1 MPKMTKTQQNRML
14 NDILKKAGK
23 LSGLR
28 GMDYGGKPP
37 LDIRD
42 VIAIE
47 KIVVKGLNR
56 LK

>member
-1 MPKMTKTQQNRML
+1 MTKAQQKRML
-14 NDILKKAGK
+14 DDILKKAGK

-28 GMDYGGKPP
+28 GMNYGGKPP

-42 VIAIE
+42 VVAIE
-47 KIVVKGLNR
+47 KIVTKGLNR

>member
-1 MPKMTKTQQNRML
+1 MPKLTKTQQKRML

-28 GMDYGGKPP
+28 GMDYGGKAP

-47 KIVVKGLNR
+47 KIVTKGMNR

>member
-1 MPKMTKTQQNRML
+1 ML
-14 NDILKKAGK
+14 DAILYKAGR

-47 KIVVKGLNR
+47 KIVNKGLNR

>member
-1 MPKMTKTQQNRML
+1 MPKMTKAQQKRML
-14 NDILKKAGK
+14 DDILKKAGK

-28 GMDYGGKPP
+28 GMNYGGKPP
-37 LDIRD
+37 LDIKD

-47 KIVVKGLNR
+47 KIVMKGLNR